1 MVMVACR
8 SSEQMDL
15 EGKCA
20 IFFFGTSLL
29 WRENVGMIC
38 SCRRYSFVVN
48 GARRGGVE
56 RGTVSA
62 GSVGSRQVKAKAGG
76 C

>member
-1 MVMVACR
+1 M
-8 SSEQMDL
+8 L
-15 EGKCA
+15 Y
-20 IFFFGTSLL
+20 FFRDVSVIV
-29 WRENVGMIC
+29 ENVGMC
-38 SCRRYSFVVN
+38 SSCRRYSFVVN